1 MSRDPYFDD
10 LLGAHALDA
19 VDEHEREAVEA
30 YLDQTPEALAEA
42 LRLDAAVSALAATQ
56 TADVP
61 EGSWERLRAELR
73 TPTAEGLDSLPVLRL
88 PTRTVQDERPPAR
101 RRRIGLAAAV
111 LAMAAALVVG
121 IAIGVARPRHDG
133 GSAADRLS
141 GLAATALADPA
152 ARRADLVGNPGLSAT
167 VVVTEDGRGYLLGDD
182 LVALPADRTY
192 QLWSLDG
199 AAPVS
204 LAVLGN
210 DPGVVAFPA
219 TAGVTSLAVTEEP
232 APGAAAP
239 GQAPVLSGTLS

>member
-1 MSRDPYFDD
+1 MSRDPRLDD

-19 VDEHEREAVEA
+19 VDEQERDAVEA
-30 YLDQTPEALAEA
+30 YLDETPEALAEA

-73 TPTAEGLDSLPVLRL
+73 APAVGSADPLPVLRL
-88 PTRTVQDERPPAR
+88 PTRTAASEHPPAR
-101 RRRIGLAAAV
+101 RRRVGLAAAV
-111 LAMAAALVVG
+111 LAMAAALIVG
-121 IAIGVARPRHDG
+121 VALGVARPRHDG
-133 GSAADRLS
+133 GSAAARLS
-141 GLAATALADPA
+141 AMAAAALAEPD
-152 ARRADLVGNPGLSAT
+152 ARRADLAGTPGLAAT
-167 VVVTEDGRGYLLGDD
+167 VVVTADGRGYLLGED
-182 LVALPADRTY
+182 LAALPPDRTY

-210 DPGVVAFPA
+210 DPGIVAFPA
-219 TAGVTSLAVTEEP
+219 ATGVTSLAVTEEP
-232 APGAAAP
+232 APGAVAP